1 MWEGVIGA
9 GRADIRNS
17 LAESLLC
24 VAGGWCQAARQQE
37 PRTNMGNVHTVFLS
51 KGSVRS
57 SSSVTITH
65 EGAQALCRLASEGVT
80 VHPCGPCTV
89 ISSIHILMIL
99 ANKKAAN
106 VTRLDFENA
115 MR

>member
-1 MWEGVIGA
+1 MWEGVTGA

-24 VAGGWCQAARQQE
+24 VAGGWCQAAWQQE
-37 PRTNMGNVHTVFLS
+37 ARTNVGNVHTVFLS

-65 EGAQALCRLASEGVT
+65 ERAQALYRLASEGVT
-80 VHPCGPCTV
+80 VHLHGPCTG
-89 ISSIHILMIL
+89 ISRIHILMTL
-99 ANKKAAN
+99 GNKKAASA
-106 VTRLDFENA
+106 TRLDFENVV
-115 MR
+115 R